1 MQIYTRTGDKGFTSL
16 VGGQRVS
23 KDDDRVKAQG
33 TIDELNSALG
43 VLGALI
49 EDKALK
55 QELEQIQQLL
65 FDCGMILRH
74 QRVRQFIG

>member
-1 MQIYTRTGDKGFTSL
+1 MP
-16 VGGQRVS
+16 
-23 KDDDRVKAQG
+23 KDDDRVKAYG

-55 QELEQIQQLL
+55 QELEQIQQL
-65 FDCGMILRH
+65 RH
-74 QRVRQFIG
+74 QRARQFIG

>member
-1 MQIYTRTGDKGFTSL
+1 MP
-16 VGGQRVS
+16 
-23 KDDDRVKAQG
+23 KDDDRVKAYG
-33 TIDELNSALG
+33 TVDELNSALG

-74 QRVRQFIG
+74 QRARQFIG